1 MSLVI
6 VVICC
11 NGDDTL
17 IKTNVDGSPRSLKT
31 FGDCSDHDFSC
42 FTRFIGQFGAING
55 NTAYIYT
62 FDYICM
68 WVYVCAVDIYNLYAL
83 ILVGKLAK
91 VRLRIVRLS

>member
-1 MSLVI
+1 MKAGKLKNLGGRVVSLVI

-68 WVYVCAVDIYNLYAL
+68 WVYMCVQLISIIYM
-83 ILVGKLAK
+83 
-91 VRLRIVRLS
+91 R